1 MNLYEKAINIEI
13 CIKNEDGLC
22 NYYVIP
28 MNEKT
33 WIYYVNLWMKR
44 HEKSRSNETY
54 LDPYESMKIIGI
66 ITYIL

>member
-33 WIYYVNLWMKR
+33 
-44 HEKSRSNETY
+44 
-54 LDPYESMKIIGI
+54 
-66 ITYIL
+66 